1 MWKEESFH
9 GEWVPGVT
17 AGGSGQ
23 PNKGDLCLFS
33 SSFINII
40 SCV

>member
-9 GEWVPGVT
+9 GEWIPGVT

-23 PNKGDLCLFS
+23 PNKGDLYVCLLLL
-33 SSFINII
+33 
-40 SCV
+40 